1 MKNRF
6 KLLLMFLFFVFIQK
20 MGIAQSIDDQAKV
33 LQKCI
38 DLTELQ
44 QYFPKNADNSFKQ
57 LRILNFPV
65 SFPVSVKAVKFDQPV
80 LFQTR
85 EEVVSDNPDLLFT
98 FSKFSVA
105 DNAASVVYN
114 LNCNRNSA
122 TPSMVEVTVSLA
134 KSADN
139 WSITEFTLNTK

>member
-1 MKNRF
+1 
-6 KLLLMFLFFVFIQK
+6 
-20 MGIAQSIDDQAKV
+20 MGIAQSIDDQAKI

-85 EEVVSDNPDLLFT
+85 EEVVADNPDVLFT
-98 FSKFSVA
+98 FSKFSIT
-105 DNAASVVYN
+105 DNVASVVFY
-114 LNCNRNSA
+114 LNCNRNSV
-122 TPSMVEVTVSLA
+122 TPNIVEVTVSLT
-134 KSADN
+134 KSVEN
-139 WSITEFTLNTK
+139 WSITEFTLNNK